1 MSLRDTLTNE
11 KLNDQYKNSFA
22 LVNHA
27 IVVAKRRIALGDGM
41 KSDLATDIL
50 ENIANGKEVI
60 PNDKMDNLG
69 EEDSLELE
77 EVV

>member
-27 IVVAKRRIALGDGM
+27 IVVAKRRIATGDGM
-41 KSDLATDIL
+41 QSDLATDIL
-50 ENIANGKEVI
+50 ENIASGKEAI
-60 PNDKMDNLG
+60 PEDKLDDLD
-69 EEDSLELE
+69 EEELLE
-77 EVV
+77 EAV